1 MLTKCPTISVGS
13 HVGIGDERIG
23 RPLSGSHG
31 RTVVRLSGGR
41 FVKSL
46 IISLHDVAPASAEA
60 SRRWMEQ
67 FDERG
72 LSVSILVVP
81 GPWRNGNLLA
91 DTPFIE
97 WLSTTMN
104 KSHEV
109 VLHGWSHTI
118 DHSDRPGIF
127 RGLAG
132 QFVARGC
139 QEFWGLTETE
149 AHVRLQKGLSTLAQ
163 LGYSPSGFIAPGW
176 MTSPAAIRAVR
187 EIGFDYLTSH
197 FHVQD
202 LVVGTHHFA
211 PVVCQRPGSWS
222 SVAIAHATK
231 YFAGFLRSVNLPLR
245 VAVHPDDLHDFR
257 LRNAI
262 LDVVDQ
268 AIADGYQSVT
278 YETFIS
284 NSRFSHQVVPAHQ
297 LESFA

>member
-1 MLTKCPTISVGS
+1 M
-13 HVGIGDERIG
+13 
-23 RPLSGSHG
+23 
-31 RTVVRLSGGR
+31 
-41 FVKSL
+41 KSL

-72 LSVSILVVP
+72 LSVSMLVVP
-81 GPWRNGNLLA
+81 GPWRDGNLLA

-97 WLSTTMN
+97 WLSNTMN

-118 DHSDRPGIF
+118 DHGDRPGVL
-127 RGLAG
+127 RALVG

-176 MTSPAAIRAVR
+176 MASPAAVRAVT

-197 FHVQD
+197 FHVRD
-202 LVVGTHHFA
+202 LVLGTQHFA

-222 SVAIAHATK
+222 SGAIAHATK
-231 YFAGFLRSVNLPLR
+231 YLAGFLRSINLPLR
-245 VAVHPDDLHDFR
+245 VAVHPDDLHDPR

-262 LDVVDQ
+262 LHVVDR

-278 YETFIS
+278 YERFIS
-284 NSRFSHQVVPAHQ
+284 DSRDSDDVGPAHQ
-297 LESFA
+297 LENFA

>member
-1 MLTKCPTISVGS
+1 M
-13 HVGIGDERIG
+13 
-23 RPLSGSHG
+23 
-31 RTVVRLSGGR
+31 
-41 FVKSL
+41 KSL

-60 SRRWMEQ
+60 SRRWMEL

-72 LSVSILVVP
+72 LSVSMLVVP
-81 GPWRNGNLLA
+81 GPWKNGNLLA

-118 DHSDRPGIF
+118 DHRDRPGVF
-127 RGLAG
+127 RSIAG
-132 QFVARGC
+132 EFVARGC
-139 QEFWGLTETE
+139 QEFWGLTEAK

-176 MTSPAAIRAVR
+176 MTSSAAVRAVT

-197 FHVQD
+197 FHVRD
-202 LVVGTHHFA
+202 LVLGNQHFA
-211 PVVCQRPGSWS
+211 PVVCQRPGSLS
-222 SVAIAHATK
+222 SGVIAHATK
-231 YFAGFLRSVNLPLR
+231 YLAVILRSLNLPLR
-245 VAVHPDDLHDFR
+245 VAVHPDDLHDSR

-262 LDVVDQ
+262 LHVIDR

-278 YETFIS
+278 YERFIS
-284 NSRFSHQVVPAHQ
+284 DSRYSHDVVAGHQV
-297 LESFA
+297 ESFA

>member
-1 MLTKCPTISVGS
+1 M
-13 HVGIGDERIG
+13 
-23 RPLSGSHG
+23 
-31 RTVVRLSGGR
+31 
-41 FVKSL
+41 KSMV
-46 IISLHDVAPASAEA
+46 ISLHDVAPASAEA
-60 SRRWMEQ
+60 SRRWMEL

-72 LSVSILVVP
+72 LLVSMLVVP

-91 DTPFIE
+91 DSPFIE

-118 DHSDRPGIF
+118 DHRDRPGIF
-127 RGLAG
+127 RGFVG

-176 MTSPAAIRAVR
+176 MTSPAATRAVT

-197 FHVQD
+197 FYVQD
-202 LVVGTHHFA
+202 LVIGNQYFA

-222 SVAIAHATK
+222 SGAVAHATK
-231 YFAGFLRSVNLPLR
+231 YLAAFLRSVNLPLR
-245 VAVHPDDLHDFR
+245 VAVHPDDLHNSR
-257 LRNAI
+257 LQKTI
-262 LDVVDQ
+262 LSVIDR
-268 AIADGYQSVT
+268 AIADGYESVT
-278 YETFIS
+278 YEQFIS
-284 NSRFSHQVVPAHQ
+284 NSRYSHDVWPTNQ
-297 LESFA
+297 LESFV